1 MAKSGVFAEVVP
13 LLLSMTIAPFAPM
26 PSSSRAFSENSKLE
40 QSAKNIQANHESSTI
55 SSHRYN
61 TIANKSPA
69 RKMLQYSIS
78 VL

>member
-1 MAKSGVFAEVVP
+1 
-13 LLLSMTIAPFAPM
+13 M

-55 SSHRYN
+55 SSHRCN

>member
-40 QSAKNIQANHESSTI
+40 QSAKNIQASEQMM
-55 SSHRYN
+55 
-61 TIANKSPA
+61 KVP
-69 RKMLQYSIS
+69 Q
-78 VL
+78 